1 MGRIFK
7 ITGSYK
13 DRRKVEFS
21 GKIVVEKDNGFMGA
35 CVEKETA
42 QKVHIVG
49 AFATNQRRGHKGE
62 KGISF
67 YYSTDNTG
75 FPSYSFITPD
85 LKNPAHS
92 AIRVYELNQ
101 GWTDIGRYSIKVE
114 EEVFSEEEAKEIERD
129 FWETLRG
136 NVLYDKETLA
146 EEIDEC
152 KEYLRIAQFGMNM

>member
-1 MGRIFK
+1 MINVGRIFK

-101 GWTDIGRYSIKVE
+101 GWTDIGRYSIKVALYASST
-114 EEVFSEEEAKEIERD
+114 VPPFSGKHSEEMFFMIKKL
-129 FWETLRG
+129 WQKKLM
-136 NVLYDKETLA
+136 NVRNT
-146 EEIDEC
+146 
-152 KEYLRIAQFGMNM
+152 